1 MIMAQRQAA
10 GGAGEEMT
18 ELLADRHAQRLCG
31 LEAGA
36 ALRHMP
42 AEEFGVPVLGD
53 AEQPDRAVLD
63 SSDQ

>member
-10 GGAGEEMT
+10 GGAGGKVA

-53 AEQPDRAVLD
+53 AEQPDLAVLD
-63 SSDQ
+63 GW

>member
-18 ELLADRHAQRLCG
+18 ELLADRHAQRLG
-31 LEAGA
+31 RFAARA

-42 AEEFGVPVLGD
+42 AEEFGVPVLRD
-53 AEQPDRAVLD
+53 AEQPNLAMLD
-63 SSDQ
+63 GW